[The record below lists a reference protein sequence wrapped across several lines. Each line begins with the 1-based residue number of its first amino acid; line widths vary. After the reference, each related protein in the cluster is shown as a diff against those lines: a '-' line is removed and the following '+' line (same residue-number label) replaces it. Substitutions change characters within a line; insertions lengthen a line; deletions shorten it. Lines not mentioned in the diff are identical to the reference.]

1 MRDVILQTWQ
11 AAPCRNDQ
19 AIILPDEC
27 CDVIISHKQDEPAKV
42 ILTDLRERPHL
53 AHLKKDTQMIGFR
66 LQPGTRIDVNQLE
79 SMLRSDGPEHSQA
92 DSIRTVAQLDE
103 NLIDAVQ
110 CLASEQGSLV
120 SAARAVGCK
129 AKNAA
134 KVICQ
139 TCPACPNLLVPI
151 GPRLKMRACRVAW
164 RIFA

>member
-120 SAARAVGCK
+120 SAARELGVRPRTLQRLF
-129 AKNAA
+129 AKHA
-134 KVICQ
+134 Q
-139 TCPACPNLLVPI
+139 PAPI
-151 GPRLKMRACRVAW
+151 FWSQLARA
-164 RIFA
+164 